1 MIKFDKVL
9 ERFEKIEDYLR
20 EHKYFTKNEYV
31 SLDIAC
37 VLIEEQEEAKMKIL
51 ELIFLFLV
59 VWWTLINVTKLFGG
73 ERIPS
78 LNFIFQTIGIIGVI
92 ACRFYFQNG

>member
-20 EHKYFTKNEYV
+20 GDKYFTKNEYV

-37 VLIEEQEEAKMKIL
+37 VLIEE
-51 ELIFLFLV
+51 
-59 VWWTLINVTKLFGG
+59 
-73 ERIPS
+73 
-78 LNFIFQTIGIIGVI
+78 
-92 ACRFYFQNG
+92 